1 MRTTDKERQAL
12 KIMKAYP
19 NMTYDQARWLLSGG
33 AYSPHHRTG
42 SDAIAALKKAQ
53 GEGKQ
58 IFGQMHEVKAFRI
71 AEEGYEY
78 APGHVVH
85 DTRPN
90 MKESHWLCIQ

>member
-58 IFGQMHEVKAFRI
+58 IFGKIHEVKTLRLAQ
-71 AEEGYEY
+71 EGYEY
-78 APGHVVH
+78 ASGHVVH
-85 DTRPN
+85 DTREY
-90 MKESHWLCIQ
+90 MKESHWVCIA